1 MGEEGFR
8 SAIKS
13 LIHFSIARCNG
24 KKISPC
30 YQQNVSTLYFFPK
43 MNTTVKIHR
52 AQRIHICSTRY
63 TLYKL
68 DMYNSTECLNPC
80 GSPTTKSVSNGQ
92 DCESER
98 QNTWSSVPSSTADL
112 VQCTSVHT
120 GTAKMKIKARVE
132 SDYPANLFFN
142 SFNFQLIHTLMVTQG
157 LPPPVMDS

>member
-98 QNTWSSVPSSTADL
+98 QTRGAVFHPVQQTLSSAL
-112 VQCTSVHT
+112 QF
-120 GTAKMKIKARVE
+120 IQAR
-132 SDYPANLFFN
+132 
-142 SFNFQLIHTLMVTQG
+142 QR
-157 LPPPVMDS
+157 